1 MIGLHVVV
9 PLPAV
14 SPSVAYTVQR
24 ECRAYSSGGNISKVS
39 AETQKHTFTFILGIR
54 YNKLIYN
61 Q

>member
-39 AETQKHTFTFILGIR
+39 AETHIH
-54 YNKLIYN
+54 IYSWYTP
-61 Q
+61 